1 MYNSDAKLKALLD
14 ITNAIN
20 DNKGVNDLL
29 DLFTYVLSEIIGIDK
44 FVLIQCIPNWEITKA
59 YKLKKKNINFNFQ
72 KELCNFTS
80 VTHLENTDGNLAMFD
95 EIIPVYH
102 KQTAIAFLLISHGKP
117 QIDLDFTQTL
127 TNVIAVAIENKRLA
141 KLNLVQEIAKHDLN
155 FAAEVQRYLVPDLF
169 EKNKHIQVHG
179 VYMPH
184 NQIGGDYYDLIPSG
198 DDYYFCMADVS
209 GKGVSAAILMANF
222 QAQLRTLIQYTSLPI
237 DDLILEL
244 NKRVNLSVNG
254 EKFITIFLAKY
265 ETHTRKLT
273 YVNAGHNPPILI
285 EKNNS
290 RLLSKGSIGLG
301 MMRNLPFLNVIEFQ
315 TEPGAVICC
324 YTDGIIEQLND
335 QGVEFDLDR
344 LEKIVMEYHNFHPSL
359 INAGVIKQVEIH
371 RGTQPYNDDISLFS
385 CRFV

>member
-20 DNKGVNDLL
+20 DNKGVDDLL
-29 DLFTYVLSEIIGIDK
+29 ELFTYVLSEIIGIDK
-44 FVLIQCIPNWEITKA
+44 YALIQCLPNWEITKA
-59 YKLKKKNINFNFQ
+59 HKVKKKNLSFDFE
-72 KELCNFTS
+72 KELKNFTS
-80 VTHLENTDGNLAMFD
+80 VTHIESTDGHLSLFD
-95 EIIPVYH
+95 EVVPVYH
-102 KQTAIAFLLISHGKP
+102 KKTAIAFLLVSHTVP
-117 QIDLDFTQTL
+117 QIDLAFTQTL

-141 KLNLVQEIAKHDLN
+141 KVSLAQEIEKHDLN
-155 FAAEVQRYLVPDLF
+155 FAAEVQRYLVPNLF

-184 NQIGGDYYDLIPSG
+184 NQIGGDYYDFIPSG

-265 ETHTRKLT
+265 ESHTRKLT

-285 EKNNS
+285 EKNRS

-301 MMRNLPFLNVIEFQ
+301 MMRNLPFLNVIEFD

-324 YTDGIIEQLND
+324 YTDGIIEQLDD
-335 QGVEFDLDR
+335 QGIEFE
-344 LEKIVMEYHNFHPSL
+344 LEKLEKLVLQYHNFHPSL
-359 INAGVIKQVEIH
+359 INAGILKEVEQH